1 MESGIDLLHRGNL
14 VQVEEQGVY
23 IYLLLQRTYLRKQAF
38 VTRSKQQNMD
48 LQTEYAQKRK
58 LYFCCLFIYSLYI
71 YITLNMY
78 LLYLR
83 INNFY
88 I

>member
-14 VQVEEQGVY
+14 FQVEEQGVY

-48 LQTEYAQKRK
+48 LQTEIIFVMFDYLFARYLHHIK
-58 LYFCCLFIYSLYI
+58 YLFIVFK
-71 YITLNMY
+71 NK
-78 LLYLR
+78 
-83 INNFY
+83 
-88 I
+88 

>member
-14 VQVEEQGVY
+14 FQVEEQGVY

-48 LQTEYAQKRK
+48 LQTEKEKIIFVMFDYLFARYLHHIK
-58 LYFCCLFIYSLYI
+58 YLFIVFK
-71 YITLNMY
+71 NK
-78 LLYLR
+78 
-83 INNFY
+83 
-88 I
+88 

>member
-23 IYLLLQRTYLRKQAF
+23 ILPAATAYMAF

-48 LQTEYAQKRK
+48 LQTECAQKRK
-58 LYFCCLFIYSLYI
+58 FIFVMFDSLFARYLHHIKYLFIVFK
-71 YITLNMY
+71 NK
-78 LLYLR
+78 
-83 INNFY
+83 
-88 I
+88 

>member
-1 MESGIDLLHRGNL
+1 MESGIDLLHGGNL

-23 IYLLLQRTYLRKQAF
+23 IYLLLRRTYLRKQAL

-58 LYFCCLFIYSLYI
+58 LIFVMFDYLFAR
-71 YITLNMY
+71 Y
-78 LLYLR
+78 LHQQLHHIRYVF
-83 INNFY
+83 IVFKNK
-88 I
+88 

>member
-14 VQVEEQGVY
+14 FQVEEQGVY

-58 LYFCCLFIYSLYI
+58 FIFVMFDSLFARCIHHIKYLFIVFK
-71 YITLNMY
+71 NK
-78 LLYLR
+78 
-83 INNFY
+83 
-88 I
+88 

>member
-1 MESGIDLLHRGNL
+1 MESGIDLLHSGNL

-23 IYLLLQRTYLRKQAF
+23 IYLLLQRTYLQEQAF

-58 LYFCCLFIYSLYI
+58 FIFVMFDSLFARYLHHIKYLFIVFK
-71 YITLNMY
+71 NK
-78 LLYLR
+78 
-83 INNFY
+83 
-88 I
+88 